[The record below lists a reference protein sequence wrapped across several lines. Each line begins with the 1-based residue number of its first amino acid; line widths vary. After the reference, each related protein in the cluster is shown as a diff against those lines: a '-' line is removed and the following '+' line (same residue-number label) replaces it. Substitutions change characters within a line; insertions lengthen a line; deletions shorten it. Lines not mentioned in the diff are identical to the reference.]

1 MQIVFNCILQKKI
14 PICVSE
20 PILAEYR
27 SVLSR
32 NKFDRFLNFKDRADK
47 LFNNLEKIAE
57 FYEPKITLNV
67 INDFADNRYLELA
80 IEAKASYIITGNFND
95 FTFTEYNNTKI
106 VSAKYFYENF
116 CNV

>member
-47 LFNNLEKIAE
+47 LLNNLEKIAE